1 LINKWHREGEAMPV
15 YEIRIRGHLDSRW
28 SAWFDGMALTNEVG
42 GETVLLG
49 PVVDQAALHSLLIK
63 VHSLNL
69 TLISVLRIETDSQP
83 AREMKNMLSS
93 HQEAR

>member
-1 LINKWHREGEAMPV
+1 MPV
-15 YEIRIRGHLDSRW
+15 YEIRIRGHLDSCW
-28 SAWFDGMALTNEVG
+28 SAWFDGMALTNEAG
-42 GETVLLG
+42 GETVLFG

-63 VHSLNL
+63 VHNLNL

-83 AREMKNMLSS
+83 AREMKNMLSN